1 MSHLKPSSTSSKHYQ
16 GGQLVWTEKRM
27 FFMMMWI
34 RLSSN
39 QTIEIELFGT
49 LEAEEN
55 SQFASDMN
63 SSVSFSLAKSDKE

>member
-1 MSHLKPSSTSSKHYQ
+1 
-16 GGQLVWTEKRM
+16 M

-34 RLSSN
+34 GLSNN

-55 SQFASDMN
+55 SQFALDMN
-63 SSVSFSLAKSDKE
+63 FLLHLVQLNLIKRRQLILDHEEHRHLKFY

>member
-1 MSHLKPSSTSSKHYQ
+1 
-16 GGQLVWTEKRM
+16 M

-63 SSVSFSLAKSDKE
+63 SLLLLLVQLNLIKEANNIQSRRA

>member
-1 MSHLKPSSTSSKHYQ
+1 MSRPKPSSTCSKYNQ
-16 GGQLVWTEKRM
+16 GGHLVQTEKKKEKERM

-34 RLSSN
+34 GLSNN

-55 SQFASDMN
+55 S
-63 SSVSFSLAKSDKE
+63 